1 MIRFT
6 KYNILAE
13 KLKEELDI
21 PRYQHSL
28 EVAYVASQL
37 AEIHGEVKDKAFRA
51 GLLHDCAKCIPIEV
65 QLALCEMYGI
75 EVSDFDKRSSAVL
88 HAKVG
93 AKLAEDLYSEQ
104 DADVLDAI
112 RYHTTGRP
120 GMSLLEKIIFVADYV
135 EPGRDK
141 APDLPMIRSLVLTDL
156 DAAVI
161 KILHDTLLYLQSS
174 GKDTDPA
181 TRETY
186 EYYIANK

>member
-13 KLKEELDI
+13 KLKEELDT
-21 PRYQHSL
+21 PRYKHSL
-28 EVAYVASQL
+28 GVAYVASQL
-37 AEIHGEVKDKAFRA
+37 AETHSEVKDKAFRA

-75 EVSDFDKRSSAVL
+75 EVSDFDKRNSAVL

-104 DADVLDAI
+104 DADILDAI

-120 GMSLLEKIIFVADYV
+120 GMSQLEKIIFVADYI

-141 APDLPMIRSLVLTDL
+141 APDLPMIRSLALTDL

-174 GKDTDPA
+174 GKDIDPA
-181 TRETY
+181 TQETY